1 MSAVKKTVWVFALA
15 ILLLCFVVFYMVM
28 QSRDLSLQPVIQN
41 NNSEPVY
48 LVSYAD
54 SADIFFQNRNAM
66 NQSAINKGFDFIFN
80 YRKELLDPNFIAYYA
95 DVFANQRGA
104 GYWLWKP
111 WIIMDTLQQI
121 PENAILVYGDSNTL
135 FKRPINDLIDVA
147 RKHDIILLQHPNLS
161 RDQEAQLTTLEKLN
175 CNSTECRKGPN
186 VVACF
191 MVLRNTAITRQ
202 FIYEW
207 LENCKNREVFLRDDR
222 ESPELKEHL
231 YDQPIL
237 GILAYHHRDKV
248 KLLEYTFIRDNYIA
262 TAYRKPG
269 LYEFYTQDA
278 EIYKYSML
286 GRLEYKLS
294 NTAPLV
300 KLREY
305 AYTKFK
311 GFPWR
316 ATFFKKQD
324 LEGKLVSPS

>member
-1 MSAVKKTVWVFALA
+1 MLKKVSFVLVLM
-15 ILLLCFVVFYMVM
+15 LLLLMMIVFYVSM
-28 QSRDLSLQPVIQN
+28 QSRDLSLQPVTKATSN
-41 NNSEPVY
+41 APVY

-80 YRKELLDPNFIAYYA
+80 YRKEFLAPSFVAEYA
-95 DVFANQRGA
+95 DVFANKRGA
-104 GYWLWKP
+104 GYWIWKP
-111 WIIMDTLQQI
+111 WIILHTLEQI
-121 PENAILVYGDSNTL
+121 PENSILVYGDSNTL
-135 FKRPINDLIDVA
+135 FKRPIVDLISVA
-147 RKHDIILLQHPNLS
+147 QKHDIILLQHPNLS

-175 CNSTECRKGPN
+175 CNTTECRKGPN

-191 MVLRNTAITRQ
+191 MVLRNTPTTRQ
-202 FIYEW
+202 FIAEW

-237 GILAYHHRDKV
+237 GIMAYHHRDKV
-248 KLLEYTFIRDNYIA
+248 KLLEYTFIRDNYIS

-278 EIYKYSML
+278 EIYKYSLL

-305 AYTKFK
+305 AYTNFK

-316 ATFFKKQD
+316 SRFFRQQD
-324 LEGKLVSPS
+324 LEDKLLSPN